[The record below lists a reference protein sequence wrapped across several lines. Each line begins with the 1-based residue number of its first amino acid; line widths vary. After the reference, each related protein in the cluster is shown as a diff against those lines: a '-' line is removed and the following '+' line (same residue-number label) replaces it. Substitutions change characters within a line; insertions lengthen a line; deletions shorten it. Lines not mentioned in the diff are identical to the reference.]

1 MQIKNMFEK
10 PIDRDIKGVIKV
22 GQSDEEN
29 IYQELDEYVVTKE
42 LLHHFIDFFE
52 NYERGINGN
61 TDKMGVWI
69 SGFFGSGKSHFLK
82 ILSYLLKNSI
92 VEGKRAI
99 EYFTD
104 GKKIDDPMLIAKMT
118 KAGTISSDVCL
129 FNIDSKGSAKVGS
142 GKEAIVE
149 VFMKVF
155 NEMQGYC
162 GSIPY
167 LADFERQLDN
177 EGRFE
182 EFKGTFEEIA
192 GAPWEKK
199 RQAFAVNQDKIV
211 KTLVKMDFMSEE
223 AARNWCKSA
232 KSSYDL
238 SIEKFVSL
246 VQEYIAKKGPNH
258 HVIFLVDEIGQYIA
272 DDTQLMLNLQTI
284 VEDLGTACKGKAW
297 VIVTSQE
304 DIDSITKTKGNDF
317 SKIQGR
323 FDTRLSLSA
332 SNVDEVIRKRVLEKN
347 QTAAETLRLL
357 YDQKETVIKNL
368 ITFTADTA
376 DKKLYADRSD
386 FAACYPFIPYQF
398 SLLGQVLTAV
408 RTYGASGKHLS
419 DQSRSMLALFQEST
433 IRIMNEETGVFVPF
447 SYFYDP
453 LHKFIDH
460 QHSQVITDAEGRT
473 RLNDFDVEL
482 LKVLFMIKYVK
493 EIKGNVDNLTTLMI
507 SSIDDE
513 RVEVR
518 KKVEASLERLIH
530 ETLVQK
536 NGEIYIFLTNE
547 EQGINNAINNET
559 VEMGEIIGEASTVI
573 FEEIY
578 TEKKYRY
585 SNRYMFPFNQ
595 KVDDRYFKGN
605 QNNNIGVTVITPYGG
620 EYTDQ
625 ALRIMSTNPNEPS
638 VIVKLPNNSAFLD
651 EITES
656 IKIAKFLIKNREGAG
671 AFDSIRRAK
680 EDERLEKKD
689 RIRIFLEEALK
700 NADIYVNGD
709 KSNIA
714 SKDPVSRIN
723 EALGKLVAVQYSKLT
738 YMETAPELSDI
749 AAIFNNTGG
758 QMSFIGTSDSIP
770 NKLALDDVIGQISLN
785 NQRRTKTSMKSL
797 QDKFTSAP
805 YGFDVKDVQWLV
817 AMLFK
822 LGRISLSINSQVLSL
837 LSNTKDEL
845 VRYITKRDF
854 VEKLLVDI
862 RERATDGQIRSIK
875 TVLKDYFGYT
885 ATSDDDDVLQKSFN
899 NFAGK
904 KQKELADILVEYR
917 VNSRFPA
924 KTVMEKAKKRLDG
937 ILEIKDSAEFFRA
950 VDRERD
956 DLLDDAEDTAP
967 VFAFFYG
974 EQKNIFE
981 QALRYIQ
988 IFENSKTYVRDQEI
1002 IDIYNK
1008 IVNIVNDRKPFG
1020 RIHELPELMQSFR
1033 DKYSSLL
1040 EAEAKEIEPAVEA
1053 DYKIVCDVLKTKEF
1067 AEVFQSK
1074 FATRFQELRE
1084 KLETSNE
1091 IAAVLACE
1099 HLHTPQFHPG
1109 IAVSA
1114 YRFPAG
1120 CSLPPRFHLRFPVFH
1135 EVPGSE

>member
-42 LLHHFIDFFE
+42 LLRHFIDFFE

-182 EFKGTFEEIA
+182 EFKSTFEEIA

-473 RLNDFDVEL
+473 KLNDFDVEL

-507 SSIDDE
+507 RSIDDE

-656 IKIAKFLIKNREGAG
+656 IKIAKFLNKNREGAG

-714 SKDPVSRIN
+714 LKDPVSRIN

-749 AAIFNNTGG
+749 AAIFNTTGG

-854 VEKLLVDI
+854 VEKL
-862 RERATDGQIRSIK
+862 
-875 TVLKDYFGYT
+875 
-885 ATSDDDDVLQKSFN
+885 
-899 NFAGK
+899 
-904 KQKELADILVEYR
+904 
-917 VNSRFPA
+917 
-924 KTVMEKAKKRLDG
+924 
-937 ILEIKDSAEFFRA
+937 
-950 VDRERD
+950 
-956 DLLDDAEDTAP
+956 
-967 VFAFFYG
+967 
-974 EQKNIFE
+974 
-981 QALRYIQ
+981 
-988 IFENSKTYVRDQEI
+988 
-1002 IDIYNK
+1002 
-1008 IVNIVNDRKPFG
+1008 
-1020 RIHELPELMQSFR
+1020 
-1033 DKYSSLL
+1033 
-1040 EAEAKEIEPAVEA
+1040 
-1053 DYKIVCDVLKTKEF
+1053 
-1067 AEVFQSK
+1067 FQS
-1074 FATRFQELRE
+1074 E
-1084 KLETSNE
+1084 
-1091 IAAVLACE
+1091 
-1099 HLHTPQFHPG
+1099 
-1109 IAVSA
+1109 
-1114 YRFPAG
+1114 
-1120 CSLPPRFHLRFPVFH
+1120 SL
-1135 EVPGSE
+1135 S